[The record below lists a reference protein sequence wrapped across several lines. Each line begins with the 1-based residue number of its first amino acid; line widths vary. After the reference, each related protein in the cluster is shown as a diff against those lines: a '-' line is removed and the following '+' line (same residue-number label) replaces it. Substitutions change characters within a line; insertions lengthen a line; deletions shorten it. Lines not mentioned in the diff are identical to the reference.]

1 MSNPNK
7 IVMTRI
13 TRNMR
18 LNRCA
23 AAAAAGILT
32 ATLVLLSGAA
42 LVAQS
47 VDFSGTYRFDKAASQ
62 VTPGAGL
69 SGLGPGGMPH
79 TIFVQQAAN
88 GSISVGS
95 DMNQG
100 QSRLYRFNGESA
112 LPAAKGD
119 PITVKS
125 RVEGRS
131 LIAEGTGLKEV
142 LTLSADGKTL
152 TVAVTA
158 GAAASTLTFTRMDTV
173 DPCPSWPTPGVC
185 GERKR

>member
-1 MSNPNK
+1 
-7 IVMTRI
+7 MTRI
-13 TRNMR
+13 TGTAACTAW
-18 LNRCA
+18 LA
-23 AAAAAGILT
+23 AAF
-32 ATLVLLSGAA
+32 VLLGSAA
-42 LVAQS
+42 SLAQQG

-69 SGLGPGGMPH
+69 AGLGPGGMPH

-88 GSISVGS
+88 GSVSIGS

-100 QSRLYRFNGESA
+100 QSRLYRFNGQSE
-112 LPAAKGD
+112 LPAGKGD

-125 RVEGRS
+125 RVEGRA

-158 GAAASTLTFTRMDTV
+158 GAATSTLTFTRMDTV

-185 GERKR
+185 GERRR